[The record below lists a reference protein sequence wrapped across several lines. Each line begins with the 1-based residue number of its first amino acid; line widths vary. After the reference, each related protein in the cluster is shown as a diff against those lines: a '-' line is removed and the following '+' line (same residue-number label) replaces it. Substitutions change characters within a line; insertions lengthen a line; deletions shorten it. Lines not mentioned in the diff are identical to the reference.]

1 MSDFLLDEDVLEVIK
16 GLGKNEI
23 VIEADETAGVT
34 RPDES
39 KIGGK
44 PYLPPDFK
52 WPASGSHSPSMG

>member
-1 MSDFLLDEDVLEVIK
+1 MSDFLLDEDVLAVIK

-44 PYLPPDFK
+44 PYLPSDFK
-52 WPASGSHSPSMG
+52 WPPSFSRMMR